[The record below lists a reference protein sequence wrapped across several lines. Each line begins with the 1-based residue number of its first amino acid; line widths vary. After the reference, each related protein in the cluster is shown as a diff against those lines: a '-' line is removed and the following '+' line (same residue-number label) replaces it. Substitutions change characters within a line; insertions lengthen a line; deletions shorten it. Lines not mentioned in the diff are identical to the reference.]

1 MKEETKRTFGDRFK
15 TWFGLGALMF
25 GTFCGANMAS
35 GVYAANYIVTFGGGW
50 AFVWLGMFF
59 VALSFFTSTGL
70 NFARAYKLGNYKD
83 FYVALWGADSPN
95 AKGAFKKA
103 VIIFFDVFTLCSG
116 VINVSATIALFSE
129 LMNQLFNVPVFWAR
143 AAAVLLFAV
152 LTMYGASFLRKFN
165 TLMTISLLVCMV
177 VILVA
182 VCSVRGDVLM
192 DRVGNFE
199 VGLDWSGGTLKAH
212 FFMFAAYCFN
222 ISHWGGTLS
231 TYSDQVQDSKDALG
245 SGITIALL
253 VCVLFALTGAI
264 VLPFMPEVFGGT
276 PILQICQ
283 HYLSPILTAVYW
295 VVVIFSV
302 VSTAPTFTFNVT
314 KRWSGVWKSDKVS
327 ERTKFF
333 VISISFLLVCWLL
346 SSVGLVAI
354 VKKGYTTLG
363 KVAVWAIAIPLVISI
378 PRVIKKDRADK
389 KALEAE
395 VQK

>member
-1 MKEETKRTFGDRFK
+1 MKDEANRTFSERFK

-59 VALSFFTSTGL
+59 VALTFYTSVGL
-70 NFARAYKLGNYKD
+70 NFARAYKVSNYKD
-83 FYVALWGADSPN
+83 FYVALWGAHREN
-95 AKGAFKKA
+95 APSAFRKA
-103 VIIFFDVFTLCSG
+103 VIVFFDVFTLCSG

-129 LMNQLFNVPVFWAR
+129 LMNKLFNVPVIWAS

-165 TLMTISLLVCMV
+165 TAMTVSLLVCMV

-192 DRVGNFE
+192 ERVGNFNI
-199 VGLDWSGGTLKAH
+199 GLDWSGDPLKAH
-212 FFMFAAYCFN
+212 FLMFSAYCFN

-231 TYSDQVQDSKDALG
+231 TYSDQVRDSKDAMG

-264 VLPFMPEVFGGT
+264 VLPFMPDVLGGT

-283 HYLSPILTAVYW
+283 ENLSPILTGVYW

-314 KRWSGVWKSDKVS
+314 KRWSGVWKSEKVS
-327 ERTKFF
+327 QRTKFF
-333 VISISFLLVCWLL
+333 VIAISFLLVCWLL

-354 VKKGYTTLG
+354 VKKGYTAMG
-363 KVAVWAIAIPLVISI
+363 KIAVWAIAIPLVVSI
-378 PRVIKKDRADK
+378 PRVIKKDRAEK
-389 KALEAE
+389 EALPA
-395 VQK
+395 QK